1 MSASERRRLYRPGR
15 HVCAACRDR
24 RAKFRHQGQVRA
36 DRDHVLCFQCFR
48 SLQEQS
54 RAKRLADLPR
64 PRPARPELTPAEIE
78 HRLRM
83 LAYLESR
90 KAVASV

>member
-1 MSASERRRLYRPGR
+1 MSTREHHRPGR
-15 HVCAACRDR
+15 DSRHLCAACRDR
-24 RAKFRHQGQVRA
+24 KAKFRYQGQVRA

-48 SLQEQS
+48 SLREQS

-64 PRPARPELTPAEIE
+64 PRPARRELTPAETE